1 MAYSINPKD
10 YFNTVLY
17 TGNESAGHSI
27 TGVGFQPDF
36 IWFKNRGTTDSH
48 AVYDAV
54 RGVTKEINPD
64 TGDGETT
71 QSTGLTSFDS
81 DGFTTGARTLLNSNN
96 QPLASWHWKMNG
108 AGSSNSDGSVT
119 STVSVNSTAKMSIVK
134 WTGTGSAATI
144 GHGLGVKPD
153 YIIVKCLD
161 SGENWMIWSNSMGAN
176 QYLRLSTS
184 ASIGTGTNEW
194 NNTVPTTSVFYV
206 GSENTTNKSG
216 VGMVAYCFSNV
227 DGFCR
232 AGEYGGNGN
241 TDGSFI
247 YTGFR
252 PSFILTKLAN
262 TGSEDWKLHDI
273 KRPGFNL
280 TNDFLQP
287 SNNGAEL
294 DTSNQM
300 DILSNGFKWRSAN
313 TATNSSGNTIVY
325 MAFAA
330 EPLVSSNNIPATA
343 R

>member
-232 AGEYGGNGN
+232 AGEYEGNGN
-241 TDGSFI
+241 TDGTFI

-252 PSFILTKLAN
+252 PAFILTKLAN
-262 TGSEDWKLHDI
+262 TGSEDWKLHDDR
-273 KRPGFNL
+273 RPGRNE
-280 TNDFLQP
+280 TNDFVQP
-287 SNNGAEL
+287 SNNNAEL
-294 DTSNQM
+294 DTSNQL
-300 DILSNGFKWRSAN
+300 DILSHGFKWRSNN
-313 TATNSSGNTIVY
+313 TATNSNGNTIIFL
-325 MAFAA
+325 AFAREA
-330 EPLVSSNNIPATA
+330 FVGTNNTPSLAF
-343 R
+343 

>member
-216 VGMVAYCFSNV
+216 AGMVAYCFKNV

-232 AGEYGGNGN
+232 AGEYEGNGN
-241 TDGSFI
+241 TDGTFI

-262 TGSEDWKLHDI
+262 TGSEDWKLHDDR
-273 KRPGFNL
+273 RPGRNE
-280 TNDFLQP
+280 TNDFVQP
-287 SNNGAEL
+287 SNNNAEL
-294 DTSNQM
+294 DTSNQL
-300 DILSNGFKWRSAN
+300 DILSHGFKWRSAN
-313 TATNSSGNTIVY
+313 TATNSSGNTIIFL
-325 MAFAA
+325 AFAREA
-330 EPLVSSNNIPATA
+330 FVGTNNTPSLAF
-343 R
+343 